1 MRTKVWIF
9 TEFSMDLYPF
19 YPPLVKVIRP
29 RLQRSMMT
37 RVTTMEILKLT
48 YWDPARDMKTVLMD
62 IKRFLAA
69 QARLDLN
76 SGRNDKEKYPAG
88 AYIDIEH
95 HLLRLALVS
104 EVTPRVSKKH
114 VTEEPAFK
122 MPDPSKMIAISPTEL
137 QKEELL
143 NERRDNVFM
152 FQDLEDVNIESDTSE
167 EEEEEGEDGSI
178 IWLDNIPPLKD
189 VNMES
194 AEPKEE
200 VEGDIIKQ
208 AFLSKPLPSED
219 PKPSGSGLPLPKLPK
234 DSDSKPNPASGEAGS
249 VPPSQMEAQQQRK
262 NLLLQNLKKLKT
274 FKKMKGGASNS
285 GAKYKPDGAK
295 TLAKGIGYSSYSQKG
310 WDVKAWQA
318 AQREKDKQIMMV
330 LEKILEE
337 LKKFHRMTMV
347 KTRNLPDLL
356 FEAAGSGAGG
366 SGLPSV
372 EAVDDEQASSRG
384 HKRLRK
390 SSPDKA
396 PVDPISDLYAILE
409 SSALVPFLESRLQN
423 SSFLEICRHTAVFKV
438 EKL

>member
-1 MRTKVWIF
+1 
-9 TEFSMDLYPF
+9 MDLYPF

-37 RVTTMEILKLT
+37 RVTTMPILKLT
-48 YWDPARDMKTVLMD
+48 YWDPARDMKTVLLD
-62 IKRFLAA
+62 IKNFLAK

-76 SGRNDKEKYPAG
+76 SGRNDKEKYPDG

-104 EVTPRVSKKH
+104 EITPRVNKKH
-114 VTEEPAFK
+114 VAEEPAFK
-122 MPDPSKMIAISPTEL
+122 LPEPRKIITSSSPTEL
-137 QKEELL
+137 KKEELL
-143 NERRDNVFM
+143 SEAKDNVSM

-167 EEEEEGEDGSI
+167 EEEGEDG
-178 IWLDNIPPLKD
+178 DQENIPIPLKL
-189 VNMES
+189 
-194 AEPKEE
+194 
-200 VEGDIIKQ
+200 IKSGQ
-208 AFLSKPLPSED
+208 GSLWDMAPGWQDLPPPPNLLSPED
-219 PKPSGSGLPLPKLPK
+219 PKPSGSG
-234 DSDSKPNPASGEAGS
+234 
-249 VPPSQMEAQQQRK
+249 VPTVVVKESQMETQQDKETGKQQRK
-262 NLLLQNLKKLKT
+262 KLLYQNLKKIGLLS
-274 FKKMKGGASNS
+274 KKKS
-285 GAKYKPDGAK
+285 GAKTKLDGAK
-295 TLAKGIGYSSYSQKG
+295 SIAKGIGYSSYSQKG

-318 AQREKDKQIMMV
+318 AQREKDKQIMRV

-337 LKKFHRMTMV
+337 LKKFHRMTTV

-356 FEAAGSGAGG
+356 FEAAGSGAGA

-372 EAVDDEQASSRG
+372 EAVDEEQASSRG

-390 SSPDKA
+390 SSPDNKA

-423 SSFLEICRHTAVFKV
+423 SSFLEICRHAAVFKV